1 MERTGCPGRDV
12 LRDQPWK
19 VGAAPGGRVDVI
31 HGQEL
36 DGGVDDSLGTPCA
49 AATEQWGQ
57 SDQIAPSAVTDGQ
70 LVPICPREKDTDDAG
85 AYERDPWWRA
95 QAKDQIACRDVCRLD
110 HTLEHFLPYRA
121 PTVLDVLDQYSM
133 RITSCGA
140 TGL

>member
-19 VGAAPGGRVDVI
+19 VWTSADGRENVI

-36 DGGVDDSLGTPCA
+36 DGGVDDSLGTPRA
-49 AATEQWGQ
+49 AATEQCGQ
-57 SDQIAPSAVTDGQ
+57 SDQIAPPGVTDGQ
-70 LVPICPREKDTDDAG
+70 LLPICPREKDTDDAG
-85 AYERDPWWRA
+85 ADERDPWWRA

-121 PTVLDVLDQYSM
+121 PTVLDVLDQYST
-133 RITSCGA
+133 RIASCGA